1 MIDDL
6 DESLRK
12 VILEYGLNGSG
23 VELAFDAPTKEWAA
37 RRNVPTVDLY
47 LYDIREDL
55 DRRDVVY
62 RRTLDENGRVVDRR
76 PPPRRFALS
85 YLVTAWTKRPEDE
98 HRLLARVLGCFLRLE
113 SLPDD
118 MLEGALKQQG
128 LPVPLKI
135 ALPPAEDRSI
145 SDLWTALGGELKPS
159 LDLVLVVPFD
169 LARVETAG
177 PPVLEEPRVRIG
189 PAGGGEPA
197 QPRGRGRRARG
208 AAAAPAPESAP
219 APSAL
224 DETVE
229 AGTKKQPGR
238 TLRLRSLPP
247 ADE

>member
-1 MIDDL
+1 MIDDV

-12 VILEYGLNGSG
+12 VVLEYGLNGSG

-98 HRLLARVLGCFLRLE
+98 HRLLARVLSCFLRLE

-118 MLEGALKQQG
+118 MLAGALKEQG
-128 LPVPLKI
+128 LPVPVKI

-145 SDLWTALGGELKPS
+145 SDLWTALGGELKAS

-169 LARVETAG
+169 TARVETAG
-177 PPVLEEPRVRIG
+177 PPVLEEPRISIG
-189 PAGGGEPA
+189 PAGEPA
-197 QPRGRGRRARG
+197 QPRSRGRRARG
-208 AAAAPAPESAP
+208 PAAEPTSEPAP

-224 DETVE
+224 DETIE

-247 ADE
+247 ADK

>member
-23 VELAFDAPTKEWAA
+23 VELTFDAPTKDWAA

-113 SLPDD
+113 ALPDD
-118 MLEGALKQQG
+118 MLAGSLKEQG
-128 LPVPLKI
+128 LPVPVKI
-135 ALPPAEDRSI
+135 ALPPSEDRSI

-169 LARVETAG
+169 PARVVEAG
-177 PPVLEEPRVRIG
+177 PPVLEEPRFRIA
-189 PAGGGEPA
+189 PTDAEPSA
-197 QPRGRGRRARG
+197 PRGRRRRA
-208 AAAAPAPESAP
+208 AAEPEPPPAP
-219 APSAL
+219 AL

-229 AGTKKQPGR
+229 AGTEKQPGR

-247 ADE
+247 VDE

>member
-12 VILEYGLNGSG
+12 VVLEYGLNGSG

-55 DRRDVVY
+55 DRRDIAY
-62 RRTLDENGRVVDRR
+62 NRTLDENGRVVDRR

-98 HRLLARVLGCFLRLE
+98 HRLLARVLSCFLRLE
-113 SLPDD
+113 ALPED
-118 MLEGALKQQG
+118 MLAGSLKEQG
-128 LPVPLKI
+128 VPVPLRI

-169 LARVETAG
+169 PARVVEAG
-177 PPVLEEPRVRIG
+177 PPVLEEPRFRIA
-189 PAGGGEPA
+189 PTDAEPSA
-197 QPRGRGRRARG
+197 PRGRRRRA
-208 AAAAPAPESAP
+208 AAEPEPPPAP
-219 APSAL
+219 AL

-229 AGTKKQPGR
+229 AGTEKQPGR

-247 ADE
+247 VDE